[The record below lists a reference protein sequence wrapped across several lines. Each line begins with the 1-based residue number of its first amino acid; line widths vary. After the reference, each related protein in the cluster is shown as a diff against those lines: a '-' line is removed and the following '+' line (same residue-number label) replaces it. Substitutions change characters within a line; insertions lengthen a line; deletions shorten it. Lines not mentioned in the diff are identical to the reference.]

1 MKKILLCCS
10 LLLSAWQLQAQ
21 CTQNTVNVGGSNNC
35 NTAPPIEGYV
45 NSCSKLTISN
55 VGNVWGSPQQSPSC
69 GVGTVN
75 HDVYVKL
82 STHPANV
89 IPSYDGSVVVGFH
102 SYPGY
107 PNNPPTIAIHA
118 EVDGKAEDP
127 IFGWCTINLDI
138 DCLNPAPT
146 QSSDF
151 LVTNIYC
158 GDKDS
163 INNNHLYLPPGS
175 IPSLSGLLTSLQQQ
189 GQPICELTDIALWI
203 QAETYDATQT
213 GTFAFEVSEYAPGF
227 LCGDPTIMTLAGAG
241 TTKTASA
248 TKCLCEFAG
257 NGGFHEPGN
266 YSGGTAPC
274 PTTTGTSAWFKFTA
288 PFTATE
294 NNVALSISGSSVAQN
309 YNISLL
315 SSVVCPDKT
324 TTNPLDNSTIT
335 YKGDLMDAHVVE
347 GQSCGSTLNVNC
359 LPAGDYW
366 VVVSGENTKASFTLN
381 TTVTSAN
388 CCAANLA
395 VTTNVTN
402 TNSTEQAQVI
412 TATNTI
418 TGTSNTVIY
427 AAENYVDLKPS
438 FRATAAGTS
447 VFKAYILPCSNTPA
461 LMPAPAPT
469 TNEVAAIKA
478 AGTNFNKVHL
488 GKKATITPASD
499 LFLNMAPN
507 PTSESVTLNY
517 NNSSDV
523 ACKALVEVIDVQ
535 GRTVL
540 SVIDGDIEAASQKQ
554 MVLDVSAVQKGI
566 YFVKVTLSNG
576 KSVFQKLVVQ

>member
-107 PNNPPTIAIHA
+107 TNNPPTIAIHA

-248 TKCLCEFAG
+248 TKCLCEFAEMVVST
-257 NGGFHEPGN
+257 GGQLFRRYGSLP
-266 YSGGTAPC
+266 YR
-274 PTTTGTSAWFKFTA
+274 GTSAWFKFYST
-288 PFTATE
+288 FYRYRKQCSF
-294 NNVALSISGSSVAQN
+294 LSISGSSVAQN

-347 GQSCGSTLNVNC
+347 GQSCGST
-359 LPAGDYW
+359 
-366 VVVSGENTKASFTLN
+366 
-381 TTVTSAN
+381 
-388 CCAANLA
+388 
-395 VTTNVTN
+395 
-402 TNSTEQAQVI
+402 
-412 TATNTI
+412 
-418 TGTSNTVIY
+418 
-427 AAENYVDLKPS
+427 
-438 FRATAAGTS
+438 
-447 VFKAYILPCSNTPA
+447 
-461 LMPAPAPT
+461 
-469 TNEVAAIKA
+469 
-478 AGTNFNKVHL
+478 
-488 GKKATITPASD
+488 
-499 LFLNMAPN
+499 
-507 PTSESVTLNY
+507 
-517 NNSSDV
+517 
-523 ACKALVEVIDVQ
+523 
-535 GRTVL
+535 
-540 SVIDGDIEAASQKQ
+540 
-554 MVLDVSAVQKGI
+554 
-566 YFVKVTLSNG
+566 
-576 KSVFQKLVVQ
+576 